1 MQSQPIQ
8 VENANINRPLNQ
20 AVQQSNGA
28 QFALMLSLLFESQV
42 RQPAAPSAERS
53 IERVEPTAQNFNLEN
68 SLNQALQN
76 NQPHQFN
83 LLRSLYAERVLANS
97 RLDTVSDSGD
107 IADSVLNEIEQGYQP
122 GNTTLGKEAQKISLA
137 ATPAA
142 A

>member
-1 MQSQPIQ
+1 MHSQSIQ

-42 RQPAAPSAERS
+42 RQPVALPAEPPR
-53 IERVEPTAQNFNLEN
+53 ERVQPAPQHFNLEN

-97 RLDTVSDSGD
+97 RLDAVSDGGD
-107 IADSVLNEIEQGYQP
+107 FADSVLNEIEQGYQP
-122 GNTTLGKEAQKISLA
+122 GNATLGKEAQKISLA